1 MPNINEILE
10 GARDAMT
17 AERVYGEPIESMGV
31 TVVPG
36 AVVRGGGGGGG
47 DEEDNGGAGFG
58 LVARPVGAFV
68 IRGEAVRWVPAIDV
82 SRLLLYGLTALV
94 VLASI
99 LRRK

>member
-1 MPNINEILE
+1 MPNIDEILE
-10 GARDAMT
+10 GARDALS
-17 AERVYGEPIESMGV
+17 AKRVYGEPIENNGV
-31 TVVPG
+31 TVVPA

-47 DEEDNGGAGFG
+47 DADGDGGGGFG

-82 SRLLLYGLTALV
+82 SRLVLYGLTALV

-99 LRRK
+99 LRRR